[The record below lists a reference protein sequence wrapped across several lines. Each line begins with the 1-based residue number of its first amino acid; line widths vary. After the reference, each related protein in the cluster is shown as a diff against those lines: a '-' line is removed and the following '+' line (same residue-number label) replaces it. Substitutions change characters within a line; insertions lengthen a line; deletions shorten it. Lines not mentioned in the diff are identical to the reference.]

1 MPRYR
6 IVIEYDGKQYCGWQ
20 TQAEGGSVQDAIN
33 DAIFELSGERS
44 RAFGAGRT
52 DAGVHARG
60 QVAHL
65 DVEKTFSEYQMRAGL
80 NFHLKS
86 HAISVLAADIVDQGF
101 DARFSAIRRHYLY
114 KIISRRSPL
123 TIDAAHNWWV
133 PHELDIAS
141 MQLASQYFIGQHDF
155 TSFRSSEC
163 QSRSPVKTLDSM
175 EVTLEGGVICVR
187 TYARSFLHNQVRS
200 MVGALKYVGSGKWEP
215 EKISDVLQ
223 AKDRRQCAPVA
234 PACGLYLMQVDY
246 PDPY

>member
-33 DAIFELSGERS
+33 DAIYGLSGERS

-60 QVAHL
+60 QVAHIDL
-65 DVEKTFSEYQMRAGL
+65 EKDFSEYQIRAGL
-80 NFHLKS
+80 NFHLKAHS
-86 HAISVLAADIVDQGF
+86 ICVLEADIVDEEF
-101 DARFSAIRRHYLY
+101 DARFSATRRHYIY
-114 KIISRRSPL
+114 KIISRPSPL

-133 PHELDIAS
+133 PQALDIAS
-141 MQLASQYFIGQHDF
+141 MQSASKYFIGQHDF

-163 QSRSPVKTLDSM
+163 QSRSPVKTLDAM
-175 EVTLEGGVICVR
+175 DVTLEDGVICVR
-187 TYARSFLHNQVRS
+187 THARSFLHNQVRS

-215 EKISDVLQ
+215 EKVAEVLQ

-246 PDPY
+246 PAPY